1 MTDTA
6 SAPSGRPLPGGP
18 PSTASGEG
26 NATSFFER
34 FREQLAK
41 AIVGQDEAIR
51 LCAIALIA
59 SGHVLLEGV
68 PGTGK
73 TLLAKAI
80 ARALTLEY
88 GRVQFTPDLM
98 PADILGT
105 SVFDL
110 ATRTFALRRG
120 PIFTNIL
127 LADEV
132 NRAPA
137 KVQSAL
143 LEAMEERGVTLEGQQ
158 LPLPSPFFVMATQNP
173 IEYEGTYP
181 LPEAQQ
187 DRFLFKVRLD
197 YPAPADE
204 MEVLRRWE
212 SGIELRDPV
221 KAGVEPVLG
230 QADIDGCRAEVAR
243 VVIDEKIRR
252 YVVDLAAATRAAPE
266 IALGA
271 STRAEVLL
279 MLGARAYAAFAGHE
293 FVTPDHVKA
302 LLAPAF
308 RHRLILRPEA
318 EVAGQTPDS
327 VLDAVAGRVVP
338 PR

>member
-6 SAPSGRPLPGGP
+6 AT
-18 PSTASGEG
+18 TA
-26 NATSFFER
+26 TRFYER

-41 AIVGQDEAIR
+41 AIVGQEEAIR

-59 SGHVLLEGV
+59 QGHVLLEGV

-80 ARALTLEY
+80 ARALTLDY

-110 ATRTFALRRG
+110 ATRTFSLRRG
-120 PIFTNIL
+120 PIFTNVL
-127 LADEV
+127 LADEI

-158 LPLPSPFFVMATQNP
+158 LALPAPFFVMATQNP

-197 YPAPADE
+197 YPAPDDE

-221 KAGVEPVLG
+221 KAGVEPALG
-230 QADIDGCRAEVAR
+230 AADIDGCRKQVAS
-243 VVIDEKIRR
+243 VVLDEKIRR
-252 YVVDLAAATRAAPE
+252 YIVDLAAATRSAPE
-266 IALGA
+266 VALGA

-279 MLGARAYAAFAGHE
+279 MLAARVSAAFEGGE
-293 FVTPDHVKA
+293 FVTPDHVKRLVA
-302 LLAPAF
+302 AAF

-327 VLDAVAGRVVP
+327 VLDAVVGRVVP

>member
-1 MTDTA
+1 MSTPVATATDFYA
-6 SAPSGRPLPGGP
+6 
-18 PSTASGEG
+18 
-26 NATSFFER
+26 R
-34 FREQLAK
+34 FREQLGK
-41 AIVGQDEAIR
+41 AIVGQEDAIR
-51 LCAIALIA
+51 LCAVALVA
-59 SGHVLLEGV
+59 RGHVLLEGV

-80 ARALTLEY
+80 ARALALEY

-105 SVFDL
+105 SVYDL
-110 ATRTFALRRG
+110 TTRTFSLRRG
-120 PIFTNIL
+120 PIFTNVL
-127 LADEV
+127 LADEI

-143 LEAMEERGVTLEGQQ
+143 LEAMEEGGVTLEGQQ
-158 LPLPSPFFVMATQNP
+158 LALPAPFFVLATQNP
-173 IEYEGTYP
+173 VEYEGTYP

-197 YPAPADE
+197 YPAANDE

-212 SGIELRDPV
+212 SGIELRDPA
-221 KAGVEPVLG
+221 KAGVEPALGLNEIEACRQQVAQVVL
-230 QADIDGCRAEVAR
+230 
-243 VVIDEKIRR
+243 DEKIRR
-252 YVVDLAAATRAAPE
+252 YVVDLAMATRNAPE

-279 MLGARAYAAFAGHE
+279 MLASRVLAAFDGSE

-302 LLAPAF
+302 ILAPAF
-308 RHRLILRPEA
+308 RHRLLLRPEA

-327 VLDAVAGRVVP
+327 VLESVAARVVP

>member
-1 MTDTA
+1 MEAIATATDFYA
-6 SAPSGRPLPGGP
+6 
-18 PSTASGEG
+18 
-26 NATSFFER
+26 R
-34 FREQLAK
+34 FRDQLAK
-41 AIVGQDEAIR
+41 AIVGQEEAIR
-51 LCAIALIA
+51 LCAIALVA
-59 SGHVLLEGV
+59 QGHVLLEGV

-73 TLLAKAI
+73 TLLAKTI
-80 ARALTLEY
+80 ARALALEY
-88 GRVQFTPDLM
+88 GRVQFTPDLL

-105 SVFDL
+105 SVYDL
-110 ATRTFALRRG
+110 ATRTFSLRRG
-120 PIFTNIL
+120 PIFTNVL
-127 LADEV
+127 LADEI

-158 LPLPSPFFVMATQNP
+158 MPLPAPFIVLATQNP
-173 IEYEGTYP
+173 VEYEGTYP

-197 YPAPADE
+197 YPSADGE

-212 SGIELRDPV
+212 SGIELRDPA
-221 KAGVEPVLG
+221 KAGVEAALDA
-230 QADIDGCRAEVAR
+230 ADIESCRRLVAS
-243 VVIDEKIRR
+243 VVLDEKIRR
-252 YVVDLAAATRAAPE
+252 YVVDLAIATRNAPE

-279 MLGARAYAAFAGHE
+279 MLASRVAAAFDGSD
-293 FVTPDHVKA
+293 FVTPDHVKS

-308 RHRLILRPEA
+308 RHRLLLRPEA

-327 VLDAVAGRVVP
+327 VLEMVAGRVVP

>member
-1 MTDTA
+1 MT
-6 SAPSGRPLPGGP
+6 GI
-18 PSTASGEG
+18 
-26 NATSFFER
+26 ATEFYER

-41 AIVGQDEAIR
+41 TIVGQEQAIR
-51 LCAIALIA
+51 LCAIALVA
-59 SGHVLLEGV
+59 QGHVLLEGV

-73 TLLAKAI
+73 TLLAKTI

-105 SVFDL
+105 SVYDL
-110 ATRTFALRRG
+110 TTRTFALRKG
-120 PIFTNIL
+120 PIFTNVL
-127 LADEV
+127 LADEI

-158 LPLPSPFFVMATQNP
+158 LALPAPFIVLATQNP

-187 DRFLFKVRLD
+187 DRFLFKVRLE
-197 YPAPADE
+197 YPSPDDE

-212 SGIELRDPV
+212 SGIELRDPA

-230 QADIDGCRAEVAR
+230 PEDIDACRAQVAK
-243 VVIDEKIRR
+243 VVLEEKIRR
-252 YVVDLAAATRAAPE
+252 YVVDLALATRAAPE

-279 MLGARAYAAFAGHE
+279 MLAARVHAAFEGDE

-302 LLAPAF
+302 LVAPAF

-318 EVAGQTPDS
+318 EVAGQSPDS
-327 VLDAVAGRVVP
+327 VLEAVTGRVVP

>member
-1 MTDTA
+1 MGKTA
-6 SAPSGRPLPGGP
+6 AP
-18 PSTASGEG
+18 E
-26 NATSFFER
+26 FFAR
-34 FREQLAK
+34 LREQLSK
-41 AIVGQDEAIR
+41 AIVGQDDAIR
-51 LCAIALIA
+51 LCAIALVA
-59 SGHVLLEGV
+59 QGHVLLEGV

-73 TLLAKAI
+73 TLLAKSI
-80 ARALTLEY
+80 ACALRLDY

-110 ATRTFALRRG
+110 ATRTFSLRRG
-120 PIFTNIL
+120 PIFTNVL
-127 LADEV
+127 LADEI

-143 LEAMEERGVTLEGQQ
+143 LEAMEERAVTLDGQQ
-158 LPLPSPFFVMATQNP
+158 LALPSPFFVMATQNP

-197 YPAPADE
+197 YPAAADE

-221 KAGVEPVLG
+221 KAGVEPALG
-230 QADIDGCRAEVAR
+230 AADIDACRAQVST
-243 VVIDEKIRR
+243 VVLDEKIRR
-252 YVVDLAAATRAAPE
+252 YVVDLASATRAAPE

-279 MLGARAYAAFAGHE
+279 MLAARAFAAFDSHD

-327 VLDAVAGRVVP
+327 VLDAVASRVVP

>member
-1 MTDTA
+1 VTDVVTTA
-6 SAPSGRPLPGGP
+6 
-18 PSTASGEG
+18 
-26 NATSFFER
+26 ATDFYAKL
-34 FREQLAK
+34 REQLAK
-41 AIVGQDEAIR
+41 AIVGQEAAIR
-51 LCAIALIA
+51 LCAIALVA
-59 SGHVLLEGV
+59 QGHVLLEGV

-80 ARALTLEY
+80 ARALTLQY

-98 PADILGT
+98 PADIVGT

-110 ATRTFALRRG
+110 ATRTFSLRRG
-120 PIFTNIL
+120 PIFTNVL
-127 LADEV
+127 LADEI

-137 KVQSAL
+137 KVQAAL

-158 LPLPSPFFVMATQNP
+158 LPLPAPFLVLATQNP
-173 IEYEGTYP
+173 VEYEGTYP

-197 YPAPADE
+197 YPTAADE

-212 SGIELRDPV
+212 SGIELRDPA

-230 QADIDGCRAEVAR
+230 AADIDSCRAQVAR
-243 VVIDEKIRR
+243 VTLDEKIRR
-252 YVVDLAAATRAAPE
+252 YVVDLAGATRSAPE

-279 MLGARAYAAFAGHE
+279 MLAARAYAAFDGHD

-327 VLDAVAGRVVP
+327 VLDMVASRVVP

>member
-1 MTDTA
+1 MGKTA
-6 SAPSGRPLPGGP
+6 AP
-18 PSTASGEG
+18 E
-26 NATSFFER
+26 FFAR
-34 FREQLAK
+34 LREQLAK
-41 AIVGQDEAIR
+41 AIVGQDDAIR
-51 LCAIALIA
+51 LCAIALVA
-59 SGHVLLEGV
+59 QGHVLLEGV

-73 TLLAKAI
+73 TLLAKSI
-80 ARALTLEY
+80 ACALRLDY

-110 ATRTFALRRG
+110 ATRTFSLRRG
-120 PIFTNIL
+120 PIFTNVL
-127 LADEV
+127 LADEI

-137 KVQSAL
+137 KVQAAL

-158 LPLPSPFFVMATQNP
+158 LELPSPFIVLATQNP
-173 IEYEGTYP
+173 VEYEGTYP

-197 YPAPADE
+197 YPSPADE

-212 SGIELRDPV
+212 SGIELRDPA
-221 KAGVEPVLG
+221 KAGVEPVLDG
-230 QADIDGCRAEVAR
+230 ADIQACRAEVAT
-243 VVIDEKIRR
+243 VVLDEKIRR
-252 YVVDLAAATRAAPE
+252 YVVDLASATRSAPE

-279 MLGARAYAAFAGHE
+279 MLAARAYAAFEGHE

>member
-1 MTDTA
+1 MA
-6 SAPSGRPLPGGP
+6 RSSAVAAPDFYARLR
-18 PSTASGEG
+18 A
-26 NATSFFER
+26 
-34 FREQLAK
+34 QLIK
-41 AIVGQDEAIR
+41 AVVGQEEAIR
-51 LCAIALIA
+51 LCAIALVA
-59 SGHVLLEGV
+59 QGHVLLEGV

-73 TLLAKAI
+73 TLLAKSI
-80 ARALTLEY
+80 ARALALEY

-98 PADILGT
+98 PADIVGT
-105 SVFDL
+105 SVYDL
-110 ATRTFALRRG
+110 TNRSFALRRG
-120 PIFTNIL
+120 PIFTNVL
-127 LADEV
+127 LADEI

-158 LPLPSPFFVMATQNP
+158 LALPAPFFVLATQNP
-173 IEYEGTYP
+173 VEYEGTYP

-197 YPAPADE
+197 YPSATDE

-230 QADIDGCRAEVAR
+230 AEDIEACRAEVAK
-243 VVIDEKIRR
+243 VVVDEKIRS
-252 YVVDLAAATRAAPE
+252 YVVNLASATRTSPE

-279 MLGARAYAAFAGHE
+279 MLAARAYAAFEGE
-293 FVTPDHVKA
+293 QFVTPDHVKA

-318 EVAGQTPDS
+318 EVGGQTPDS
-327 VLDAVAGRVVP
+327 VLDSVAGRVVP

>member
-1 MTDTA
+1 
-6 SAPSGRPLPGGP
+6 
-18 PSTASGEG
+18 
-26 NATSFFER
+26 
-34 FREQLAK
+34 
-41 AIVGQDEAIR
+41 
-51 LCAIALIA
+51 
-59 SGHVLLEGV
+59 
-68 PGTGK
+68 
-73 TLLAKAI
+73 
-80 ARALTLEY
+80 
-88 GRVQFTPDLM
+88 M

-105 SVFDL
+105 SVYDL
-110 ATRTFALRRG
+110 ANRTFALRRG
-120 PIFTNIL
+120 PIFTNVL
-127 LADEV
+127 LADEI

-158 LPLPSPFFVMATQNP
+158 LALPAPFFVLATQNP

-197 YPAPADE
+197 YPSPADE

-230 QADIDGCRAEVAR
+230 AADIDVCRQEVAK
-243 VVIDEKIRR
+243 VVLDEKIRA
-252 YVVDLAAATRAAPE
+252 YVVNLATATRTAPE

-279 MLGARAYAAFAGHE
+279 MLAARALAAFEGQQ

-318 EVAGQTPDS
+318 EVGGQTPDS
-327 VLDAVAGRVVP
+327 VLEAVAGRVVP

>member
-1 MTDTA
+1 MSSPALTA
-6 SAPSGRPLPGGP
+6 PD
-18 PSTASGEG
+18 
-26 NATSFFER
+26 FFTR
-34 FREQLAK
+34 FRDQLRK
-41 AIVGQDEAIR
+41 AVVGQEDAIR
-51 LCAIALIA
+51 LCAVALVA
-59 SGHVLLEGV
+59 QGHVLLEGV

-80 ARALTLEY
+80 ARALALDY

-105 SVFDL
+105 SVYDL
-110 ATRTFALRRG
+110 SSRTFSLRKG
-120 PIFTNIL
+120 PIFTNVL
-127 LADEV
+127 LADEI

-158 LPLPSPFFVMATQNP
+158 MALPAPFFVLATQNP
-173 IEYEGTYP
+173 VEYEGTYP

-197 YPAPADE
+197 YPSVDGE

-221 KAGVEPVLG
+221 KAGVEPDLG
-230 QADIDGCRAEVAR
+230 ARDIEACRAHVAQ
-243 VVIDEKIRR
+243 VVLDEKIRR
-252 YVVDLAAATRAAPE
+252 YVIDLAVATRNAPE

-279 MLGARAYAAFAGHE
+279 MLASRALAAFDGSD

-308 RHRLILRPEA
+308 RHRLLLRPEA

-327 VLDAVAGRVVP
+327 VLESVASRVVP

>member
-1 MTDTA
+1 
-6 SAPSGRPLPGGP
+6 
-18 PSTASGEG
+18 
-26 NATSFFER
+26 
-34 FREQLAK
+34 
-41 AIVGQDEAIR
+41 
-51 LCAIALIA
+51 
-59 SGHVLLEGV
+59 
-68 PGTGK
+68 
-73 TLLAKAI
+73 
-80 ARALTLEY
+80 
-88 GRVQFTPDLM
+88 M
-98 PADILGT
+98 PADIVGT
-105 SVFDL
+105 SVYDL
-110 ATRTFALRRG
+110 ANRTFALRRG
-120 PIFTNIL
+120 PIFTNVL
-127 LADEV
+127 LADEI

-158 LPLPSPFFVMATQNP
+158 LALPAPFFVLATQNP
-173 IEYEGTYP
+173 VEYEGTYP

-197 YPAPADE
+197 YPAANDE
-204 MEVLRRWE
+204 MEILRRWE

-221 KAGVEPVLG
+221 KAGVEAALNG
-230 QADIDGCRAEVAR
+230 GDIEACKQQVAK

-252 YVVDLAAATRAAPE
+252 YVVDLALATRTAPE

-279 MLGARAYAAFAGHE
+279 MLAARALAAFEGSE

-318 EVAGQTPDS
+318 EVGGQTPDS
-327 VLDAVAGRVVP
+327 VLEAVAGRVVP

>member
-1 MTDTA
+1 MTGA
-6 SAPSGRPLPGGP
+6 VS
-18 PSTASGEG
+18 STA
-26 NATSFFER
+26 TDFFRR
-34 FREQLAK
+34 FREQVAK
-41 AIVGQDEAIR
+41 AIVGQDDAIR
-51 LCAIALIA
+51 LCAIALVA
-59 SGHVLLEGV
+59 QGHVLLEGV

-80 ARALTLEY
+80 ARALRLDY

-98 PADILGT
+98 PADIVGT

-120 PIFTNIL
+120 PIFTNVL
-127 LADEV
+127 LADEI

-137 KVQSAL
+137 KVQAAL

-158 LPLPSPFFVMATQNP
+158 LPLPSPFIVLATQNP

-197 YPAPADE
+197 YPTPADE

-212 SGIELRDPV
+212 SGIELRDPA
-221 KAGVEPVLG
+221 KAGVEPTLG
-230 QADIDGCRAEVAR
+230 PADIEACRAQVAT
-243 VVIDEKIRR
+243 VVLDETIRR
-252 YVVDLAAATRAAPE
+252 YVVDVASATRAAPE

-279 MLGARAYAAFAGHE
+279 MLAARAYAAFDGHD

-302 LLAPAF
+302 LVAPAF

-327 VLDAVAGRVVP
+327 VLDVVAGRVVP

>member
-1 MTDTA
+1 MTA
-6 SAPSGRPLPGGP
+6 VAAPEFY
-18 PSTASGEG
+18 A
-26 NATSFFER
+26 R
-34 FREQLAK
+34 FREQLVK
-41 AIVGQDEAIR
+41 AVVGQEEAIR
-51 LCAIALIA
+51 LCAIALVA
-59 SGHVLLEGV
+59 QGHVLLEGV

-80 ARALTLEY
+80 ARALALEY

-105 SVFDL
+105 SVYDL
-110 ATRTFALRRG
+110 ANRTFALRRG
-120 PIFTNIL
+120 PIFTNVL
-127 LADEV
+127 LADEI

-137 KVQSAL
+137 KVQAAL

-158 LPLPSPFFVMATQNP
+158 LALPAPFFVLATQNP
-173 IEYEGTYP
+173 VEYEGTYP

-197 YPAPADE
+197 YPSAADE

-212 SGIELRDPV
+212 SGIELRDPA

-230 QADIDGCRAEVAR
+230 ADDIEACRKEVAK
-243 VVIDEKIRR
+243 VVLDERIRA
-252 YVVDLAAATRAAPE
+252 YVVNLAIATRTAPE

-279 MLGARAYAAFAGHE
+279 MLAARASAAFEGHE
-293 FVTPDHVKA
+293 YVTPDHVKA

-318 EVAGQTPDS
+318 EVGGQTPDS
-327 VLDAVAGRVVP
+327 VLEAVAGRVVP

>member
-1 MTDTA
+1 MTGMS
-6 SAPSGRPLPGGP
+6 SAPPG
-18 PSTASGEG
+18 TA
-26 NATSFFER
+26 TDFFDR

-41 AIVGQDEAIR
+41 AVVGQEDAIR
-51 LCAIALIA
+51 LCAVALVA
-59 SGHVLLEGV
+59 QGHVLLEGV

-73 TLLAKAI
+73 TLLARAI
-80 ARALTLEY
+80 ARSLTLEY
-88 GRVQFTPDLM
+88 GRVQLRPDLM

-110 ATRTFALRRG
+110 TTRTFALRRG
-120 PIFTNIL
+120 PIFTNVL
-127 LADEV
+127 LADEI

-158 LPLPSPFFVMATQNP
+158 LPLPAPFIVLATQNP
-173 IEYEGTYP
+173 VEYEGTYP

-197 YPAPADE
+197 YPSPADE

-230 QADIDGCRAEVAR
+230 ADDIEACRAGAR
-243 VVIDEKIRR
+243 PFFRPD
-252 YVVDLAAATRAAPE
+252 ATRRNPPTPAHRRAQWRPARPTTAERRDRQLAPD
-266 IALGA
+266 
-271 STRAEVLL
+271 RRR
-279 MLGARAYAAFAGHE
+279 GARGRRI
-293 FVTPDHVKA
+293 TA
-302 LLAPAF
+302 LP
-308 RHRLILRPEA
+308 RQRRPE
-318 EVAGQTPDS
+318 
-327 VLDAVAGRVVP
+327 LRRL
-338 PR
+338 PRCRG

>member
-1 MTDTA
+1 MTTTTA
-6 SAPSGRPLPGGP
+6 PDFYA
-18 PSTASGEG
+18 
-26 NATSFFER
+26 R
-34 FREQLAK
+34 FREQLIK
-41 AIVGQDEAIR
+41 AIVGQEEAIR
-51 LCAIALIA
+51 LCAVAIVAQ
-59 SGHVLLEGV
+59 GHVLLEGV

-80 ARALTLEY
+80 ARSLRLDYA
-88 GRVQFTPDLM
+88 RVQFTPDLL
-98 PADILGT
+98 PADIVGT
-105 SVFDL
+105 AVYDL
-110 ATRTFALRRG
+110 ASRTFTLRRG
-120 PIFTNIL
+120 PIFTNVL
-127 LADEV
+127 LADEI

-158 LPLPSPFFVMATQNP
+158 QPLPAPFFVMATQNP
-173 IEYEGTYP
+173 VEYEGTYP

-197 YPAPADE
+197 YPSPDDE

-212 SGIELRDPV
+212 SGIELRDPE
-221 KAGVEPVLG
+221 KAGVEPRLGAEDIGACREQVRKVVL
-230 QADIDGCRAEVAR
+230 
-243 VVIDEKIRR
+243 DEKIRR
-252 YVVDLAAATRAAPE
+252 YVVDLASATRNAPE

-279 MLGARAYAAFAGHE
+279 MLAARVRAAFDGSE
-293 FVTPDHVKA
+293 FVTPDHVKT

-308 RHRLILRPEA
+308 RHRLVLRPEA
-318 EVAGQTPDS
+318 EVGGQTPDS
-327 VLDAVAGRVVP
+327 VLESVAARVVP